1 MKIKCK
7 SERKDVYESFKVRVY
22 NHQLAMKSL
31 LLCAMLSFTLLILKS
46 TSYSQVAGLS
56 NSKVGV
62 LSTDSVEPGQFEFEA
77 AFDVQK
83 SRNFVTVGG
92 EETSL
97 DGAILSSG
105 MGVRMTAGFDYGI
118 EAGLS
123 FPVDVSSVGGG
134 IKWRFLSIGNKTLA
148 FMGGAELIT
157 ESGFIPSDS
166 SRGGSYTGG
175 IIFGYSSGRKMS
187 IDADFSMTL
196 YTADVLWI
204 PDRSFVYDLGIGY
217 MLTDALQTV
226 VEIAV
231 SNSSFT
237 DSKYD
242 NSKSTLTSG
251 YTFKINDAML
261 VVMGVQFDFKA
272 TNDYKGKTFLSG
284 FTFTID

>member
-1 MKIKCK
+1 M
-7 SERKDVYESFKVRVY
+7 
-22 NHQLAMKSL
+22 
-31 LLCAMLSFTLLILKS
+31 LLIQKS
-46 TSYSQVAGLS
+46 DSHGQVAGLS
-56 NSKVGV
+56 NSMVGV

-83 SRNFVTVGG
+83 FRDFVTLTG

-97 DGAILSSG
+97 DGVLLSSG
-105 MGVRMTAGFDYGI
+105 MDVRMTAGFDYGI
-118 EAGLS
+118 EVGLS

-134 IKWRFLSIGNKTLA
+134 IKWRFLSNGKKALA
-148 FMGGAELIT
+148 FIGGVELIT

-166 SRGGSYTGG
+166 TQGGSYTGG
-175 IIFGYSSGRKMS
+175 IIFGYSNGKRMS
-187 IDADFSMTL
+187 LDADFSLTS
-196 YTADVLWI
+196 YTSDGLGI

-217 MLTDALQTV
+217 MFTEALQAV

-237 DSKYD
+237 DSEYD
-242 NSKSTLTSG
+242 NSKSTLISG
-251 YTFKINDAML
+251 YTFKVNDAML
-261 VVMGVQFDFKA
+261 VVMGIQFDFRA

>member
-1 MKIKCK
+1 MKTL
-7 SERKDVYESFKVRVY
+7 
-22 NHQLAMKSL
+22 QLCGL
-31 LLCAMLSFTLLILKS
+31 FLFTLLILKG
-46 TSYSQVAGLS
+46 TSYGQVTGLS
-56 NSKVGV
+56 NSMVGV

-83 SRNFVTVGG
+83 SRDFVNLAG

-97 DGAILSSG
+97 DGVLLSSG

-118 EAGLS
+118 EVGLS

-134 IKWRFLSIGNKTLA
+134 IKWRFLSNGKKALA
-148 FMGGAELIT
+148 FIGGVELIT
-157 ESGFIPSDS
+157 ESGFISSDS
-166 SRGGSYTGG
+166 SQGGSYTGG
-175 IIFGYSSGRKMS
+175 IIFGYSSGKKMS
-187 IDADFSMTL
+187 LDADFSMTS
-196 YTADVLWI
+196 YTSDGLGI

-217 MLTDALQTV
+217 MLTEALQAV

-237 DSKYD
+237 NSGYD

-261 VVMGVQFDFKA
+261 VVMGIQFDLKA
-272 TNDYKGKTFLSG
+272 TNDYKGYTFLSG